1 MKFLILNFFIKALLN
16 ATYEINPIDYSH
28 KTVAHYNTYHT
39 SITEWSILKPLITV
53 LRTWYILPVHYI
65 SVQYSHSN
73 STPYMDTPNCPVMV
87 KWQMDGFSK
96 SELNGTI
103 SAGGTEAVMHSIQPH
118 DIDPIIIDLIL
129 LRSAI
134 LWYIIPW
141 VLKICHPGDVRDD
154 LKFVWDVLQKIPTKF
169 YQLTNFFRFCA
180 PLKHEIPQTHFNWYF
195 WHLGYIS

>member
-1 MKFLILNFFIKALLN
+1 MIFLILNFLRALVVFIKALLN

-103 SAGGTEAVMHSIQPH
+103 RAGGTEAVMHSIQPH
-118 DIDPIIIDLIL
+118 GIDPIIPSFTGKDWIGHCQSIL
-129 LRSAI
+129 PCLQIRISWSIPREGLVMTEWPYNTKTSI
-134 LWYIIPW
+134 L
-141 VLKICHPGDVRDD
+141 V
-154 LKFVWDVLQKIPTKF
+154 
-169 YQLTNFFRFCA
+169 
-180 PLKHEIPQTHFNWYF
+180 E
-195 WHLGYIS
+195 